1 MYNLPAV
8 ASNWFDKKW
17 LMTEKQ
23 KRKIEEMIFS
33 KLPGLSKNN
42 KNVLYALFLGV
53 FKITSAPDSNK
64 SSRYFLKLSND
75 SNKILVYYPFV

>member
-1 MYNLPAV
+1 LYNLPAV

-42 KNVLYALFLGV
+42 KNVLYALFYNQDFNLLLV
-53 FKITSAPDSNK
+53 PLQENFNK
-64 SSRYFLKLSND
+64 LRIF
-75 SNKILVYYPFV
+75 

>member
-1 MYNLPAV
+1 LYNLPVV

-42 KNVLYALFLGV
+42 KNVLYALF
-53 FKITSAPDSNK
+53 
-64 SSRYFLKLSND
+64 
-75 SNKILVYYPFV
+75 